1 EQKTTEII
9 TRQKRG
15 RPVGS
20 KDKNPRNRR
29 KTDDA
34 NTLPVEED
42 KDKVETPE
50 VVQNHDI
57 VEASKDVM
65 VPEDCQ
71 NDEISINYVFKGER
85 WILME

>member
-1 EQKTTEII
+1 QNKKSTEII
-9 TRQKRG
+9 TCQKRG

-20 KDKNPRNRR
+20 KDKNPRKRR

-34 NTLPVEED
+34 NTLSVEED

-57 VEASKDVM
+57 VEASKDIM
-65 VPEDCQ
+65 
-71 NDEISINYVFKGER
+71 
-85 WILME
+85 